1 MKVFV
6 LFALVLATVLS
17 MNMMTIEDSPIDS
30 NNDVLQK
37 IPNNLQLSNRTG
49 SGITSD
55 MVSVFIKVI
64 NDVYTFY
71 KDNIPKT
78 QTTFKTNSK
87 EHTPAY
93 FKS

>member
-1 MKVFV
+1 MFV
-6 LFALVLATVLS
+6 LLALVLATVLS

-37 IPNNLQLSNRTG
+37 IPNNLQISNRTG

-64 NDVYTFY
+64 NDAYTFY

-78 QTTFKTNSK
+78 HTISKTNSK

-93 FKS
+93 FKF